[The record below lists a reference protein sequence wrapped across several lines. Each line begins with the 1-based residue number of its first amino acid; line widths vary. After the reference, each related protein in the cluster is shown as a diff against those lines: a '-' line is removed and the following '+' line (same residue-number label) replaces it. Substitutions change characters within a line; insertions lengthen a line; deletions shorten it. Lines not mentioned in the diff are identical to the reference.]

1 MELHARTTKV
11 RTWSTIEAI
20 AVKSGKDIIEIESHE
35 GNLIF
40 NGNEVEPAQINT
52 FTVVKSIVK
61 SFPHLGKVIVYEF
74 LFDKEKRLEVTVN
87 TRTQMVYVS
96 LSGIYPHTVGILGS
110 SRNPG
115 LFARDG
121 TNMLTKDINMFVE
134 TWQVRG
140 DDTQLLHQRRI
151 PQHPSKCM
159 YDIKKIKQ
167 ASRTRH
173 LKEIHWTTMEE
184 AKSACTIHPPGPLTK
199 VCVADVINTGDIES
213 ASESFYG

>member
-35 GNLIF
+35 GKLIF

-61 SFPHLGKVIVYEF
+61 SFPHLGKVLLYEF

-96 LSGIYPHTVGILGS
+96 LSGSYPHTVGILGS
-110 SRNPG
+110 SHNPG
-115 LFARDG
+115 LYARDG

-167 ASRTRH
+167 ASRT
-173 LKEIHWTTMEE
+173 
-184 AKSACTIHPPGPLTK
+184 
-199 VCVADVINTGDIES
+199 
-213 ASESFYG
+213 